1 MREET
6 KLKPQRKIAE
16 RFDQAL
22 GLPPSPRR
30 ISEKNVWRG

>member
-22 GLPPSPRR
+22 GLPPVT
-30 ISEKNVWRG
+30 EANQ